1 MVVDRSEAQHHFKE
15 TFMTFKLSNL
25 SGRTAVVTG
34 AGQGIGAAITEALLE
49 AGARVVAVDREA
61 AGIDVLAGRSEV
73 IAVKGDVTD
82 SALPEQIGTAIDKAG
97 LKLDILIN
105 NAGVARGA
113 HALETSD
120 EELVRYFEINVFG
133 LFRLSRWAVER
144 MMRTGGGAIVNTA
157 SIFGLIGAQNSS
169 GYSAS
174 KAAVIGLTRQM
185 ATDFG
190 PSGIRVNAVAPG
202 LIETPLTAERIRTEA
217 WRRHQMI
224 DGAPL
229 RRAGQP
235 EDVARAVRFLA
246 SDEASFITGQILAV
260 DGGWAMG
267 RYPRED
273 VIHTPT

>member
-1 MVVDRSEAQHHFKE
+1 
-15 TFMTFKLSNL
+15 MTLEPTNL

-34 AGQGIGAAITEALLE
+34 AGQGIGAAILEALLA

-61 AGIDVLAGRSEV
+61 AGLAALEGRADV
-73 IAVKGDVTD
+73 IAIQGDVTD
-82 SALPEQIGTAIDKAG
+82 AGLPDQIGAALDQAG
-97 LKLDILIN
+97 MRLDILVN
-105 NAGVARGA
+105 NAGIARGA
-113 HALETSD
+113 HALDTSD
-120 EELVRYFEINVFG
+120 EDFAQYFDINV
-133 LFRLSRWAVER
+133 LAVFRLSRWAVGR

-157 SIFGLIGAQNSS
+157 SIFGQIAAQNSC
-169 GYSAS
+169 GYSTS

-185 ATDFG
+185 ANDFG
-190 PSGIRVNAVAPG
+190 PNGIRVNAVAPG

-217 WRRHQMI
+217 WRRHVMI

-229 RRAGQP
+229 RRAGLP

-267 RYPRED
+267 RYPREE
-273 VIHTPT
+273 VIHAPA

>member
-1 MVVDRSEAQHHFKE
+1 
-15 TFMTFKLSNL
+15 MTLQPSTLN
-25 SGRTAVVTG
+25 GRTAIVTG
-34 AGQGIGAAITEALLE
+34 AGQGIGLAIAEALLA
-49 AGARVVAVDREA
+49 AGAHVVAVDREPD
-61 AGIDVLAGRSEV
+61 GITALATRPGV
-73 IAVKGDVTD
+73 TAVQGDVTD
-82 SALPEQIGTAIDKAG
+82 ADLPDQLDAALAAERRQP
-97 LKLDILIN
+97 DILIN

-120 EELVRYFEINVFG
+120 ADFTRYFDINVLG
-133 LFRLSRWAVER
+133 LFRLSRWAVGR
-144 MMRTGGGAIVNTA
+144 MMRNGGGAIVNTA
-157 SIFGLIGAQNSS
+157 SIFGQIGAQSS
-169 GYSAS
+169 CGYSAS

-185 ATDFG
+185 ANDFG
-190 PSGIRVNAVAPG
+190 PNGIRVNAVAPG

-229 RRAGQP
+229 RRVGTP

-267 RYPRED
+267 RYPREEA
-273 VIHTPT
+273 IHA

>member
-1 MVVDRSEAQHHFKE
+1 MRS
-15 TFMTFKLSNL
+15 
-25 SGRTAVVTG
+25 
-34 AGQGIGAAITEALLE
+34 
-49 AGARVVAVDREA
+49 
-61 AGIDVLAGRSEV
+61 
-73 IAVKGDVTD
+73 
-82 SALPEQIGTAIDKAG
+82 
-97 LKLDILIN
+97 ILCN
-105 NAGVARGA
+105 NAGIARGA
-113 HALETSD
+113 HALDTTD
-120 EELVRYFEINVFG
+120 EDFTRYFDVNVLG
-133 LFRLSRWAVER
+133 LFRLSRWAVGR
-144 MMRTGGGAIVNTA
+144 MMHTGGGAVVNTA
-157 SIFGLIGAQNSS
+157 SIFGEIGAQNSC

-185 ATDFG
+185 ANDFG
-190 PSGIRVNAVAPG
+190 PNGIRVNAVAPG

-267 RYPRED
+267 RYPREEP
-273 VIHTPT
+273 IHA

>member
-1 MVVDRSEAQHHFKE
+1 
-15 TFMTFKLSNL
+15 MTLEPTNL

-34 AGQGIGAAITEALLE
+34 AGQGIGAAIAEAMLA
-49 AGARVVAVDREA
+49 AGAHVIAVDREA
-61 AGIDVLAGRSEV
+61 QGIRGLAAQLKV
-73 IAVKGDVTD
+73 IAVQGDVTD
-82 SALPEQIGTAIDKAG
+82 AALPDQIGAAIDQAG
-97 LKLDILIN
+97 LGLDILVN

-113 HALETSD
+113 HVLDTTDD
-120 EELVRYFEINVFG
+120 ELRQYFEVNVLG

-185 ATDFG
+185 ANDFG
-190 PSGIRVNAVAPG
+190 PNGIRVNAVAPG

-217 WRRHQMI
+217 WRRHIMI

-229 RRAGQP
+229 RRAGLP

-246 SDEASFITGQILAV
+246 SDEASFITGQVLAV

-267 RYPRED
+267 RYPREE
-273 VIHTPT
+273 VIHAPA

>member
-1 MVVDRSEAQHHFKE
+1 
-15 TFMTFKLSNL
+15 MTIELTNL

-34 AGQGIGAAITEALLE
+34 AGQGIGEAIAQALLA
-49 AGARVVAVDREA
+49 AGATVIAVDREA
-61 AGIDVLAGRSEV
+61 QGIEALAASHPNVIPVL
-73 IAVKGDVTD
+73 GDVTD
-82 SALPEQIGTAIDKAG
+82 VNLPQQIGEAIDKAG
-97 LKLDILIN
+97 LQLDILVN

-113 HALETSD
+113 HALETTD
-120 EELVRYFEINVFG
+120 EDFTRYFDINVLG
-133 LFRLSRWAVER
+133 LFRLSRWSVER
-144 MMRTGGGAIVNTA
+144 MMRTGGGSIVNTA
-157 SIFGLIGAQNSS
+157 SIFGLIGALNSC

-190 PSGIRVNAVAPG
+190 PNGIRVNAVAPG
-202 LIETPLTAERIRTEA
+202 LIETPLTAERIRTEP

-235 EDVARAVRFLA
+235 QDVARAVRFLA

-267 RYPRED
+267 RYPREEAID
-273 VIHTPT
+273 APA